1 MKRTIAVLLC
11 LIAWP
16 AIAAERW
23 LEAYNRGVSAVR
35 ANNFQAGAQALQHAI
50 EEMPQE
56 NAAQRVRDQIFT
68 YVPHFWLGIAKL
80 NLADPDGA
88 LHEWKIS
95 EDQAAIKNTPYY
107 AQLQDLIG
115 RANSEKQRR
124 AEAAAT
130 PAKQDANAAISRAL
144 SAQMDAVTAGGDRS
158 DTYHAAQRKLGEAKG
173 LSAKGGLDVRVY
185 KRAADVAEEAR
196 SLFATATDDAKKQR
210 AARPAK
216 PLPVPQRKPA
226 IGEVVIPFDD
236 QPVPKQVVQPTPQP
250 PPQPQ
255 PQPVVPIKQTP
266 APPVPKAEAKP
277 KVTEPQIEPE
287 SEALVAARIALQQY
301 RRRLMALNLA
311 TSDAQRLERQLTRQ
325 SDANGIRRVVD
336 EIAVKER
343 DLDKKA
349 AEVSSKP
356 VETVVPPDLTHVQ
369 LESAYRAF
377 AAGDFASSDRVLTQ
391 ILSTN
396 QNAEAY
402 LLRGC
407 SRFTQAMLSR
417 NRDALLASAASDM
430 QAALR
435 INRSLRLDRTAWS
448 PKLVAFFE
456 QVRAR

>member
-1 MKRTIAVLLC
+1 MKRAIVVLLC
-11 LIAWP
+11 LTAWP

-23 LEAYNRGVSAVR
+23 LEEYNRGISAVR

-50 EEMPQE
+50 DETPQE
-56 NAAQRVRDQIFT
+56 NATQRVRDQIFT

-88 LHEWKIS
+88 LHEWRIS
-95 EDQAAIKNTPYY
+95 EDQGAIKNTPYY

-130 PAKQDANAAISRAL
+130 PAKQEANAAISRAL

-173 LSAKGGLDVRVY
+173 LGAKAGLDVRAY
-185 KRAADVAEEAR
+185 KHAADVAEDAR
-196 SLFATATDDAKKQR
+196 SLFAAAADDAKKQR
-210 AARPAK
+210 AARPVK
-216 PLPVPQRKPA
+216 PAPVPKPKTP
-226 IGEVVIPFDD
+226 IGEVVVPFDE

-255 PQPVVPIKQTP
+255 PVVPVKPT
-266 APPVPKAEAKP
+266 PVPKAEAKP
-277 KVTEPQIEPE
+277 KPPEPQPETE
-287 SEALVAARIALQQY
+287 SEALVAARIAVQQY
-301 RRRLMALNLA
+301 RRRLVALNLA
-311 TSDAQRLERQLTRQ
+311 TSDAQRLERQLTRR
-325 SDANGIRRVVD
+325 SDSDGIRRVVD
-336 EIAVKER
+336 EISAKER
-343 DLDKKA
+343 ELDRRA
-349 AEVSSKP
+349 AQVPSKP
-356 VETVVPPDLTHVQ
+356 VAPVAAPDASQSQ
-369 LESAYRAF
+369 LESAYRAY
-377 AAGDFASSDRVLTQ
+377 AAGDLASSERALTQ
-391 ILSTN
+391 ILSSS
-396 QNAEAY
+396 QSAEAY

-407 SRFTQAMLSR
+407 ARYTQAMLSR
-417 NRDALLASAASDM
+417 EPDALLASAAADM

-456 QVRAR
+456 QVRGR

>member
-1 MKRTIAVLLC
+1 MKRAGVVLFC
-11 LIAWP
+11 LMAWP
-16 AIAAERW
+16 VIAAEKW
-23 LEAYNRGVSAVR
+23 VEAYNRGVGAVR
-35 ANNFQAGAQALQHAI
+35 ANSFQAGAQALQLAI
-50 EEMPQE
+50 AEMPQE
-56 NAAQRVRDQIFT
+56 NAAQRIRDQIFT

-88 LHEWKIS
+88 LREWKIS

-107 AQLQDLIG
+107 AQLQDLIA

-130 PAKQDANAAISRAL
+130 PAKQEANAAISRAL

-173 LSAKGGLDVRVY
+173 LNAKSGSDVRAY

-196 SLFATATDDAKKQR
+196 SLFATATDDAKKLR
-210 AARPAK
+210 AARPVK
-216 PLPVPQRKPA
+216 PIPVPPRKP

-236 QPVPKQVVQPTPQP
+236 QPMPKPIIQP
-250 PPQPQ
+250 PPQAQ
-255 PQPVVPIKQTP
+255 PQPVAPIKQTP
-266 APPVPKAEAKP
+266 TPPIPKP

-287 SEALVAARIALQQY
+287 SEALVAARIAVQQY
-301 RRRLMALNLA
+301 RRRLIALNLA
-311 TSDAQRLERQLTRQ
+311 TNDAQRLERQLTRQ
-325 SDANGIRRVVD
+325 SDANGIRRVID
-336 EIAVKER
+336 EIAARER

-349 AEVSSKP
+349 AQVPSKP
-356 VETVVPPDLTHVQ
+356 VEAAALPESTHVQ
-369 LESAYRAF
+369 IEAAYRAY

-391 ILSTN
+391 ILSAS
-396 QNAEAY
+396 QSAEAY